1 MMNKKLKKMFGI
13 GALVLLFGAG
23 IIGYE
28 KKVLKSKAVTEFLIN
43 NELKMPKRLEV
54 NVGDQWGSFFGY
66 SGMNNEKTF
75 SVYYKILGS
84 GDNAINVYYPI
95 NSKEIKIRED
105 KFKVIEVTPKH
116 IILDYLGESEKKK

>member
-23 IIGYE
+23 IISYE
-28 KKVLKSKAVTEFLIN
+28 KKVWKNKAITEFLIN
-43 NELKMPKRLEV
+43 NQLKMPKRLGI
-54 NVGDQWGSFFGY
+54 NVGDYWGYFFGY

-75 SVYYKILGS
+75 SVYYNIGS
-84 GDNAINVYYPI
+84 GANAINVYYPI